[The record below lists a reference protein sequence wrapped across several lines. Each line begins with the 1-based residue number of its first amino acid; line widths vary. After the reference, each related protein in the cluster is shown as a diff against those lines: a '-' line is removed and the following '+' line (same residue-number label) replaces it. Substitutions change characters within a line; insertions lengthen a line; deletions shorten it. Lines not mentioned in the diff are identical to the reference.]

1 MGGLADLWLAVRRH
15 QELLEEASQGRL
27 TRELRRARKARAEKP
42 PAGGAGAPVGKRA
55 DVRRG
60 LVEDAPRIA
69 ELLELNG
76 MPRWVAFE
84 ERFIIAE
91 EDGELVAVLRFR
103 EDFERLYLGLLVT
116 DPWADEG
123 SLAVALYTGARVM
136 ARGLGLREIRVRTRQ
151 HETFPREAGYRR
163 WRGGWRLDVTG
174 ADRRGADD
182 F

>member
-1 MGGLADLWLAVRRH
+1 MSSLGDWWFTGRH
-15 QELLEEASQGRL
+15 QELLREASQKRL
-27 TRELRRARKARAEKP
+27 AQELRRARKTSAEEP
-42 PAGGAGAPVGKRA
+42 PTGNATAPAGKRT
-55 DVRRG
+55 DVRLG
-60 LVEDAPRIA
+60 LAEDAPRIA
-69 ELLELNG
+69 KLLELNG

-84 ERFIIAE
+84 ERFIIVE

-136 ARGLGLREIRVRTRQ
+136 ARGLGLREIRARTRQ

-174 ADRRGADD
+174 ADRRGVDD